1 MMHKQFLM
9 LHTHSHLDRDVRDK
23 AAKNILLK
31 LIANK
36 LNGKI
41 ITNIKFWKVTHGVSP
56 GARRLYVLSVA
67 HQTMSHAYLLTV
79 LAVEHGMCTLQG

>member
-36 LNGKI
+36 LNPKI
-41 ITNIKFWKVTHGVSP
+41 ITNIKFWKVTHGVPP
-56 GARRLYVLSVA
+56 GAQRRGARDVHHTCSKGNLFWSSISRISYSA
-67 HQTMSHAYLLTV
+67 
-79 LAVEHGMCTLQG
+79 

>member
-1 MMHKQFLM
+1 MMLMMHKQFLM

-41 ITNIKFWKVTHGVSP
+41 ITNIKF
-56 GARRLYVLSVA
+56 
-67 HQTMSHAYLLTV
+67 
-79 LAVEHGMCTLQG
+79 